1 MSTIQFNPATGVS
14 SMTPKSLFGYDVLSV
29 VGHGAAS
36 AIYAV
41 SDPKSGQVY
50 ALKHVVRKVEK
61 DQRYI
66 AQVQNEYEVG
76 KLVSHPTLRKVVE
89 LKTVKRFFGPI
100 TEVAL
105 VMELI
110 DGVPYDEKHL
120 TDLRKITEI
129 FIEVANGLWEIHK
142 AGYVHCDTKPGNIM
156 VTSEG
161 HVKIIDL
168 GQAAK
173 VGTVKERVQGT
184 PSFIAPE
191 QARCKP
197 LSEQTDVY
205 NFGATLYWAL
215 THTRV
220 PTLLTV
226 DKEDRGVVK
235 EQRYPSPME
244 LRPDIPASLSN
255 LVMQCLR
262 LRPSERVN
270 GISGVLVRLED
281 CLPEIPRT

>member
-1 MSTIQFNPATGVS
+1 MSTISVNGPWGAVT
-14 SMTPKSLFGYDVLSV
+14 MTLKSLFGYDVISEI
-29 VGHGAAS
+29 GRGAAS
-36 AIYAV
+36 TIYAV
-41 SDPKSGQVY
+41 TDPKSGQVY

-61 DQRYI
+61 EQRYV
-66 AQVQNEYEVG
+66 AQVQNEFEVS

-89 LKTVKRFFGPI
+89 LKQVKRFFGPV

-105 VMELI
+105 IMELI
-110 DGVPYDEKHL
+110 DGLHYDEKGY
-120 TDLRKITEI
+120 TELRRIVDV
-129 FIEVANGLWEIHK
+129 FIEVAKGLWEIHK

-156 VTSEG
+156 ITSDDR
-161 HVKIIDL
+161 VKLIDL

-173 VGTVKERVQGT
+173 VGTVKARVQGT

-205 NFGATLYWAL
+205 NFGASLYWAL
-215 THTRV
+215 TGKRV

-226 DKEDRGVVK
+226 EKEDRGIVK

-244 LRPDIPASLSN
+244 LRPEMPASLSN
-255 LVMQCLR
+255 IVMQCLR

-281 CLPEIPRT
+281 CLPEIARA